1 MEGAFEGLAFAG
13 LIAAQFVAVIAL
25 HNLDR
30 QGVWGCAPRSDARF
44 RQRNHDRDSRMK
56 NDVKVGPC
64 VQTWLMTATV
74 LVAGTCIA
82 AFVYAGAPSIP
93 GTSLA
98 QFECVSLDKA
108 ASARV
113 AALVSDDSAGSSLR
127 LDRAIAQLRLARAHC
142 HNGAD
147 TVARV
152 NYEALAQL
160 PTNRPAVTA
169 QGD

>member
-1 MEGAFEGLAFAG
+1 
-13 LIAAQFVAVIAL
+13 
-25 HNLDR
+25 
-30 QGVWGCAPRSDARF
+30 
-44 RQRNHDRDSRMK
+44 MK

-74 LVAGTCIA
+74 LITGSSIA
-82 AFVYAGAPSIP
+82 ALVYAGTPP

-113 AALVSDDSAGSSLR
+113 ATLVSDDSAGGSLR
-127 LDRAIAQLRLARAHC
+127 LDGAIAQLRLARQHC
-142 HNGAD
+142 HDGAD
-147 TVARV
+147 MVARV

-160 PTNRPAVTA
+160 PADRPAVTTH
-169 QGD
+169 GD